1 MYVDGDGHMPEW
13 LKTMFGVGVSIG
25 LAVVS
30 VAAIVA
36 SGGTLLVPVIV
47 GAAVGSGLNL
57 VGQGVSNLMEGKG
70 FFENINW
77 QNVGLGALTGAA
89 FATGVGGF
97 WGAVSIGAFSNAGMS
112 AFENKSWANI
122 GFSFVIGGVA
132 SAAGYG
138 LGKYV
143 SNKLLSINT
152 NLGLGDYVNMA
163 KIDGANF
170 LQQNLIALDRK
181 SVV

>member
-1 MYVDGDGHMPEW
+1 M
-13 LKTMFGVGVSIG
+13 
-25 LAVVS
+25 
-30 VAAIVA
+30 
-36 SGGTLLVPVIV
+36 
-47 GAAVGSGLNL
+47 
-57 VGQGVSNLMEGKG
+57 
-70 FFENINW
+70 
-77 QNVGLGALTGAA
+77 
-89 FATGVGGF
+89 
-97 WGAVSIGAFSNAGMS
+97 SIGAFSNAGMS

-170 LQQNLIALDRK
+170 LQQNLIALMSKIYTMGPTISTGIMRGLLKAGGNIIGDYF
-181 SVV
+181 

>member
-1 MYVDGDGHMPEW
+1 MPEW

-70 FFENINW
+70 F
-77 QNVGLGALTGAA
+77 L
-89 FATGVGGF
+89 
-97 WGAVSIGAFSNAGMS
+97 
-112 AFENKSWANI
+112 
-122 GFSFVIGGVA
+122 
-132 SAAGYG
+132 
-138 LGKYV
+138 
-143 SNKLLSINT
+143 
-152 NLGLGDYVNMA
+152 
-163 KIDGANF
+163 KI
-170 LQQNLIALDRK
+170 
-181 SVV
+181 